1 MHSPQTADASERSA
15 VTVYTHV
22 MQFAE
27 RTACAKIILCGEHA
41 VVYGRPA
48 IALPLPHLRAHA
60 RMTAQE
66 GSLTIHATDLG
77 EAVVVAEAEAS
88 HPLYPL
94 AAIARLTCEMLSV
107 PMPSAHIDLHS
118 DIPIG
123 ANLGSGAAVSIAI
136 VRTIAAWAER
146 ELSAADA
153 STLAF
158 EVEKMHHGTPS
169 GIDNTTIAWER
180 PVRFIRG
187 AQPQILSGEYIEKL
201 PLIIAGTGK
210 TTPTHIPVGDVRSA
224 WLADTARIER
234 IFDDIAACVLEAQHA
249 LGSGDLHRLGA
260 ALNENH
266 RLLQSLDVSSPEL
279 DALCAVARNAGAL
292 GAKMSGGGRGGN
304 MLCIARDAEHARAL
318 EKVLLAASQNLRKR
332 HDQAE

>member
-1 MHSPQTADASERSA
+1 
-15 VTVYTHV
+15 

-27 RTACAKIILCGEHA
+27 RTACAKVILCGEHA

-66 GSLTIHATDLG
+66 GSLTIHAADLG
-77 EAVVVAEAEAS
+77 EKITVAEAAAS
-88 HPLYPL
+88 HPL
-94 AAIARLTCEMLSV
+94 AAIARLTCEMLEI
-107 PMPSAHIDLHS
+107 PTPCARIDLRS

-136 VRTIAAWAER
+136 ARTIAAWVER
-146 ELSAADA
+146 ELSSADA

-187 AQPQILSGEYIEKL
+187 AQPQILSGEHIENL
-201 PLIIAGTGK
+201 PIVIAGTGK

-224 WLADTARIER
+224 WLADTARLER

-249 LGSGDLHRLGA
+249 LDSGDLHRLGA
-260 ALNENH
+260 ALNANH
-266 RLLQSLDVSSPEL
+266 RLLQLLDVSSPEL

-304 MLCIARDAEHARAL
+304 MLCIAHDAKHAHAL
-318 EKVLLAASQNLRKR
+318 DAVLQAASRNLRNS